1 MKWQIITPLP
11 PTIVLLVCS
20 HFCRADNFVQKKQL
34 SQLRK
39 LEVSQIVYVP
49 YDCAGL
55 NISRCP
61 AGHRHQ
67 PRSKQLAELASY
79 IENFAPP
86 LSSGL
91 IYYHTSSPLPVQEQK
106 TITYVV
112 YISRNRSCQ
121 ETSYQAQLIYS
132 TPQQQYEQ
140 DFGVWKMGM
149 WCIEDNNSALVCQ
162 PERLCNERL
171 IKVDPIIF
179 LAFQSS
185 AICELMFIVLQ
196 LQLFK

>member
-1 MKWQIITPLP
+1 M
-11 PTIVLLVCS
+11 
-20 HFCRADNFVQKKQL
+20 
-34 SQLRK
+34 
-39 LEVSQIVYVP
+39 
-49 YDCAGL
+49 
-55 NISRCP
+55 
-61 AGHRHQ
+61 
-67 PRSKQLAELASY
+67 
-79 IENFAPP
+79 ENFAPP
-86 LSSGL
+86 QPLLQALYIIILL
-91 IYYHTSSPLPVQEQK
+91 ISTLGCEGVETQSLML
-106 TITYVV
+106 
-112 YISRNRSCQ
+112 YISRNRSFQ